1 MFLKIDGKE
10 NNYNF
15 TLMKFPYLDLCDGML
30 KKLIL
35 KKMSPKHEIYPLSK
49 DLHVSR
55 LHLKL
60 NEHDKKLFLF
70 SSSYTLITKV
80 QVTLNI

>member
-1 MFLKIDGKE
+1 MLIDGKE

-15 TLMKFPYLDLCDGML
+15 TLIKFPYLDLCDGMS

-35 KKMSPKHEIYPLSK
+35 KKMSPKNEIYPLLGK

-70 SSSYTLITKV
+70 SFSYTFKTKV